1 MPKTD
6 TARGVHSGH
15 RASSLRFR
23 ADHGLLPAHGVQ
35 ARALVKLVLEGIA
48 APHHVIESYGC
59 GELATLYD
67 TDAGMITTIN
77 GPHGKINSEPKQLS
91 FVRGGIQL
99 SRRTSEAFD
108 PANPDGCH

>member
-1 MPKTD
+1 
-6 TARGVHSGH
+6 
-15 RASSLRFR
+15 
-23 ADHGLLPAHGVQ
+23 LPAHGVQ

-48 APHHVIESYGC
+48 APHHVIESYGR
-59 GELATLYD
+59 GELATLHD

-77 GPHGKINSEPKQLS
+77 DPYGKINSEPKQFC

-99 SRRTSEAFD
+99 SRRTSETFH

>member
-6 TARGVHSGH
+6 TARGGPLWPP
-15 RASSLRFR
+15 SLLAQIL

-35 ARALVKLVLEGIA
+35 ARALIKLVLEGIA
-48 APHHVIESYGC
+48 AAHHVIESYEC
-59 GELATLYD
+59 GELATLHD
-67 TDAGMITTIN
+67 RDAGMITTIN
-77 GPHGKINSEPKQLS
+77 DPHGKINSEPKQLC